1 MDPATRMQIV
11 RQLNA
16 LPDLHRKQI
25 MTLAAAS
32 SGVHVTGKEADYIR
46 ALSRQTK
53 EAAHNDELLELLQ
66 RFPHVSKCDV
76 IPCSGDSDSSLVI
89 KKLKELSLAD
99 PDFRFIAE
107 LGGPEHLPN
116 NELPVL
122 HSKILLS
129 QSQAFFD
136 KTKFLLVTD
145 ASVREQGHIIITHYI
160 IFK

>member
-1 MDPATRMQIV
+1 MDPCADHATRMQIV

-76 IPCSGDSDSSLVI
+76 IIHVWDNYGWIRVI
-89 KKLKELSLAD
+89 RMYE
-99 PDFRFIAE
+99 IW
-107 LGGPEHLPN
+107 
-116 NELPVL
+116 
-122 HSKILLS
+122 LL
-129 QSQAFFD
+129 
-136 KTKFLLVTD
+136 
-145 ASVREQGHIIITHYI
+145 
-160 IFK
+160 